1 MVARAHRQQAPRLS
15 DPDVQ
20 TLPPAHRRLV
30 RGLAALLRVADALD
44 RTHFGVIE
52 RVRVSRQRG
61 RLVIT
66 AETGGESAELELWAA
81 ERRVDSLSRLL
92 DRPVV
97 LRARTVRRKVT
108 ERVRAGRLA
117 LQPQPV
123 S

>member
-1 MVARAHRQQAPRLS
+1 QVARGHRKQAPRLS

-20 TLPPAHRRLV
+20 SLPPANRRLV

-52 RVRVSRQRG
+52 RVRASRQRG

-66 AETGGESAELELWAA
+66 VETGGESAELELWAA
-81 ERRVDSLSRLL
+81 ERRAASLSRLL

-97 LRARTVRRKVT
+97 LRAQTVRRKAS
-108 ERVRAGRLA
+108 ERVRAVR
-117 LQPQPV
+117 
-123 S
+123 